1 MTAAAARHRVSDMPL
16 FSLFAVYFII
26 WWITLFA
33 VLPFGL
39 RTQAEENDVVPGSVE
54 SAPARF
60 RAGRILLVTTLFA
73 AAIHAAWYVLSVK
86 FGYGFDAIPQFY
98 PDFD

>member
-1 MTAAAARHRVSDMPL
+1 MPF
-16 FSLFAVYFII
+16 FSIFAVYFII

-39 RTQAEENDVVPGSVE
+39 RTQAEEKEVVPGTVQ

-60 RAGRILLVTTLFA
+60 KALRVFGITTVVA
-73 AAIHAAWYVLSVK
+73 AIIHAAWYIASEV
-86 FGYGFDAIPQFY
+86 FGLGIDSIPRFAPTFY
-98 PDFD
+98 